1 MTNVLSKSD
10 QSLTKRPLLP
20 FLIRVIQNLSIAYGE
35 SNPRKTHSF
44 RGREKRRGSKAENT
58 YDYYYVTTVVAF
70 SLFSSTPLFRFA
82 GSMYGVVHIEYMEK
96 NDEKYKP
103 CQKMCAWKVSSVSR
117 LVQPR
122 APTVPSVFVKL
133 KCNSESMCCLL
144 T

>member
-70 SLFSSTPLFRFA
+70 SLFLLLALSFCRLYVR
-82 GSMYGVVHIEYMEK
+82 GSPHRVYGKERKI
-96 NDEKYKP
+96 
-103 CQKMCAWKVSSVSR
+103 
-117 LVQPR
+117 
-122 APTVPSVFVKL
+122 
-133 KCNSESMCCLL
+133 
-144 T
+144 